1 MDKDNSINNYNH
13 SISLLERKNLVITGV
28 KKIENFDNNQFILET
43 IMGFMIV
50 KGEGLELVKLD
61 TLQGH
66 VTIKGFLCSINYVED
81 NLKKDKAVCIFP
93 EGQIE
98 KAVGTDAAGHELPH
112 QAGLCQLHDPGDGRE
127 QETSDCPLQPMG
139 AGCPGRIT

>member
-61 TLQGH
+61 TLSGN
-66 VTIKGFLCSINYVED
+66 VSIKGLVNGINYVEESS
-81 NLKKDKAVCIFP
+81 KKEKEESIFSRLF
-93 EGQIE
+93 
-98 KAVGTDAAGHELPH
+98 K
-112 QAGLCQLHDPGDGRE
+112 
-127 QETSDCPLQPMG
+127 
-139 AGCPGRIT
+139 